1 MNASLHSF
9 SSTLSPALL
18 QDRLDMLQ
26 RMPIFGA
33 IRADALEF
41 LLAQTRLRNVA
52 RGDYFFRHGEKALV
66 MYVLEAGRVS
76 VRRAWGEH
84 DLLLRTLGAGD
95 CFGEMALIDLAPRSA
110 AVQALGDC
118 SGFEIFAAGLH
129 RLYERDLEQFAL
141 IQMNMARELS
151 RRLRATDERLL
162 G

>member
-1 MNASLHSF
+1 ME
-9 SSTLSPALL
+9 SSRIALL
-18 QDRLDMLQ
+18 QQMPLFGGISEGALQLLLDVS
-26 RMPIFGA
+26 RDVRVKAG
-33 IRADALEF
+33 
-41 LLAQTRLRNVA
+41 
-52 RGDYFFRHGEKALV
+52 GYFFREGEPGES
-66 MYVLEAGRVS
+66 MFVLESGTVE
-76 VRRAWGEH
+76 VRKKAPQGSLVLSR
-84 DLLLRTLGAGD
+84 LGPGD
-95 CFGEMALIDLAPRSA
+95 FFGEMALIDLAPRSA